1 MKNNWKKLVRMVVW
15 ALVLVIGTGLWMN
28 GCEKKQEEI
37 KKEKIGVI
45 YSSTPAHVPGRDDL
59 DQEPQTI
66 LGILPD
72 EDENEDDD
80 MEEYLGEPALIRGM
94 YLKLG
99 ETSYYFAD
107 VERKQLFSLV
117 MADENII
124 YSLAGEEITFEELK
138 TGNIVDIYYTGGI
151 MECYPVI
158 CDRVIKMQVVEEGS
172 EADAAANLKWANE
185 FYCEPDPN
193 EKPGLQIQYIPFAGM
208 EASANISQRAYQWTV
223 INEDGTRNVERA
235 DSQPVIQDEN
245 LVEIDISQDAE
256 ELKLVFSEEPGEVV
270 VQRWIAQEDGQDQI
284 KPGEAVLV
292 TREEDHMWIIPN
304 GQSGYVY
311 EVTGKWGED
320 YVMYG
325 FSVKMR

>member
-1 MKNNWKKLVRMVVW
+1 
-15 ALVLVIGTGLWMN
+15 
-28 GCEKKQEEI
+28 
-37 KKEKIGVI
+37 
-45 YSSTPAHVPGRDDL
+45 
-59 DQEPQTI
+59 
-66 LGILPD
+66 
-72 EDENEDDD
+72 
-80 MEEYLGEPALIRGM
+80 
-94 YLKLG
+94 
-99 ETSYYFAD
+99 
-107 VERKQLFSLV
+107 
-117 MADENII
+117 
-124 YSLAGEEITFEELK
+124 
-138 TGNIVDIYYTGGI
+138 
-151 MECYPVI
+151 
-158 CDRVIKMQVVEEGS
+158 
-172 EADAAANLKWANE
+172 
-185 FYCEPDPN
+185 
-193 EKPGLQIQYIPFAGM
+193 M

-270 VQRWIAQEDGQDQI
+270 VQRWIAQESGQDQI

-320 YVMYG
+320 YVIYG

>member
-1 MKNNWKKLVRMVVW
+1 MKNNWKKIVRMVVC
-15 ALVLVIGTGLWMN
+15 ALVLVMGTGLWMN

-37 KKEKIGVI
+37 KKDKFGVI
-45 YSSTPAHVPGRDDL
+45 ARIMPVYDPGKEDL
-59 DQEPQTI
+59 NLEPQTI

-80 MEEYLGEPALIRGM
+80 MEAYLGEPALIRGM

-124 YSLAGEEITFEELK
+124 YSLAGEEITFAELK

-172 EADAAANLKWANE
+172 EADAAANLEWANE
-185 FYCEPDPN
+185 
-193 EKPGLQIQYIPFAGM
+193 
-208 EASANISQRAYQWTV
+208 
-223 INEDGTRNVERA
+223 
-235 DSQPVIQDEN
+235 
-245 LVEIDISQDAE
+245 
-256 ELKLVFSEEPGEVV
+256 
-270 VQRWIAQEDGQDQI
+270 
-284 KPGEAVLV
+284 
-292 TREEDHMWIIPN
+292 
-304 GQSGYVY
+304 
-311 EVTGKWGED
+311 
-320 YVMYG
+320 
-325 FSVKMR
+325 